1 MEKNAADI
9 IRKGKN
15 VYYFN
20 YTFDVQNQ
28 TNNTNGFT
36 ISFPNP
42 TMNIKANNAFICIE
56 KLAYLNYA
64 VAMGD
69 DIPVVGV
76 QTSIPSSQC
85 YDMAQNPQQAV
96 SKGFFQIICWDRFF
110 LDDLTKNDRNAYIYK
125 NNNVDETKVFCAN
138 PMGNSFNLSSLNLT
152 QQANE

>member
-76 QTSIPSSQC
+76 QTSIPSSNVMIWHKTHNKLFQ
-85 YDMAQNPQQAV
+85 
-96 SKGFFQIICWDRFF
+96 KGFS
-110 LDDLTKNDRNAYIYK
+110 K
-125 NNNVDETKVFCAN
+125 
-138 PMGNSFNLSSLNLT
+138 
-152 QQANE
+152 